1 MKPLATAIK
10 PFAIASLLFASLDA
24 AAIQVDMKPGL
35 WEHKFKFSDDS
46 ANSINKEQMEQMSKA
61 MEQMKEQM
69 ANLPPEQK
77 KMMEQMMEKQ
87 GIKVSDKGIDMESQG
102 VHISKDGTTAKLCF
116 TQEDIDR
123 GELPQ
128 SDENCDQKVTQ
139 LSSKSFKVNFECK
152 GEHPSKG
159 EGQVTFLSDKAYTGT
174 MTVTTQMGDKTQVIK
189 GDQTGK
195 WLGSDCGNIKS
206 QSEKMKELKALKTK

>member
-1 MKPLATAIK
+1 MKLHTAIV
-10 PFAIASLLFASLDA
+10 AMLGMATVSAHAMNL
-24 AAIQVDMKPGL
+24 DMKPGL

-46 ANSINKEQMEQMSKA
+46 ANSINKEQMEQMNKA

-102 VHISKDGTTAKLCF
+102 VHISKDGTTVKVCI

-123 GELPQ
+123 GGLPQ
-128 SDENCDQKVTQ
+128 TEENCDQKLTQ
-139 LSSKSFKVNFECK
+139 LSPQSFKVNFECK

-159 EGQVTFLSDKAYTGT
+159 EGLVNFQSNKAYTGN

-189 GDQTGK
+189 GDQAGK
-195 WLGSDCGNIKS
+195 WLGSDCGDIKS
-206 QSEKMKELKALKTK
+206 HSERMKELKALKTK

>member
-1 MKPLATAIK
+1 MKLHTAIV
-10 PFAIASLLFASLDA
+10 ALLGMA
-24 AAIQVDMKPGL
+24 AVNAQAMNLDMKPGL

-46 ANSINKEQMEQMSKA
+46 AGSINKEQMDQMNKA
-61 MEQMKEQM
+61 MEEMKKQM
-69 ANLPPEQK
+69 ANMPPEQK

-102 VHISKDGTTAKLCF
+102 VHISKEGTTVKVCI

-123 GELPQ
+123 GGLPQ
-128 SDENCDQKVTQ
+128 TDDNCEQKLTQ

-159 EGQVTFLSDKAYTGT
+159 EGTVNFQSDKAYTGT

-189 GDQTGK
+189 GDQAGK

-206 QSEKMKELKALKTK
+206 HSERMQELKALQAK